1 MIWRNCTVK
10 KIILTDVDGVL
21 LDWEYAFDI
30 YLQQHGFR
38 KVEGGNLKYDIGK
51 RYGIDREQGK
61 KLIKI
66 FNESAHIGFLPP
78 LRDAMYYV
86 KRLHEEHGY
95 VFHAITSLSHDENA
109 CELRRMNL
117 RKLFGKT
124 AFDRFVFLD
133 TGADKDQALA
143 EYHDSDLWWIEDKID
158 NCRAGQCVGLRSL
171 LMEHGH
177 NMDFEDPEIPRVRNW
192 REIYHIIVDQSRP
205 YISST
210 VEITG

>member
-1 MIWRNCTVK
+1 
-10 KIILTDVDGVL
+10 L
-21 LDWEYAFDI
+21 LDWEYAFDV

-133 TGADKDQALA
+133 TGADKDAVLA
-143 EYHDSDLWWIEDKID
+143 EYRDTDLWWIEDKIQ
-158 NCRAGQCVGLRSL
+158 NCKSGLAVGLKPL

-177 NMDFEDPEIPRVRNW
+177 SLDFEDPEIPKVRTWRDVYYRV
-192 REIYHIIVDQSRP
+192 VGTDSA
-205 YISST
+205 
-210 VEITG
+210 